1 MSLDTKSALK
11 AAERIVEAHAA
22 MCGTCK
28 IRTYWS
34 PAARC
39 RYSFKVGVSGFQ
51 APHGPISP
59 MLRVSESSEL
69 WDVDGFCY
77 GACSVAVSYKPP
89 MLVTRVRLPACAF
102 SLRCDTLCCPITC
115 EYSNVLA
122 LFGPRLTL
130 GFRGESHKHN

>member
-11 AAERIVEAHAA
+11 VAGRIVKAHAA

-28 IRTYWS
+28 IRTHWS

-51 APHGPISP
+51 APYGLISP
-59 MLRVSESSEL
+59 MLCVSGAGDL

-102 SLRCDTLCCPITC
+102 SSGRDTLCCPIKC

-130 GFRGESHKHN
+130 GFRAEFHKHN